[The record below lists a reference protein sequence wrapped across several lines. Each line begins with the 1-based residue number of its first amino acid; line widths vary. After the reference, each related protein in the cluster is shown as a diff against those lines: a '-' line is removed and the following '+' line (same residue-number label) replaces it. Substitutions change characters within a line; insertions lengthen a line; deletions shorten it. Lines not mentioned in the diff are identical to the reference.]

1 MKTYTDIS
9 SLGTIS
15 LYRTIPSLIILK
27 VVPNTHKTH
36 LILIMLCLGDL
47 LKSFYY
53 AFLKPVLEKRLVQ
66 WKQEWRCYGSTA
78 VYRVIH
84 EQCSSQSTK
93 VFTSKSQKMSIA
105 HESQDTFLVRS
116 KTEQISWPNRH
127 YRLELSFIDD

>member
-27 VVPNTHKTH
+27 VVANTHKTH

-66 WKQEWRCYGSTA
+66 
-78 VYRVIH
+78 
-84 EQCSSQSTK
+84 
-93 VFTSKSQKMSIA
+93 
-105 HESQDTFLVRS
+105 
-116 KTEQISWPNRH
+116 
-127 YRLELSFIDD
+127 